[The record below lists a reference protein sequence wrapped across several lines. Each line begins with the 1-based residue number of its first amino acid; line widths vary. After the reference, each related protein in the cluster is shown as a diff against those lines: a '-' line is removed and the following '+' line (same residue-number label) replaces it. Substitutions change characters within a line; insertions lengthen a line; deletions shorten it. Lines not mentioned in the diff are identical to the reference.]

1 MHDDPV
7 ADFGPEGPLARQ
19 LPHYRPREGQLQMAA
34 DVADALWQQSAL
46 VAEAGTGIGKTYAY
60 LVPLL
65 RDGRRAIVATHTPAA
80 CRISCTFRTCHG
92 CRPRWARA
100 RPSPC

>member
-34 DVADALWQQSAL
+34 DVADALW
-46 VAEAGTGIGKTYAY
+46 K
-60 LVPLL
+60 
-65 RDGRRAIVATHTPAA
+65 
-80 CRISCTFRTCHG
+80 
-92 CRPRWARA
+92 RWARA
-100 RPSPC
+100 TRRALLPARHTGGA